1 MAEEHGE
8 GVRLH
13 LLRDL
18 FRLGLLLLAAS
29 DTIAGQQP
37 EWLELAGEG
46 VVVHFVVDDQRIA
59 ALVLKR
65 AEQAYATIAQEL
77 APEGVPRVD
86 VVLAPSAGELATLT
100 EGRLP
105 RWAVG
110 AMTLEAHGPTVY
122 LPSPRW
128 GPSGAE
134 LDQTIVHEMAHA
146 LVAVASNYQQ
156 LPRWLT
162 EGIAIHYSR
171 EQQWTSPSQVSKALL
186 TNSLLSLE
194 DVEQLN
200 SYPEHKARLAY
211 QESFLAVQYLRQTYS
226 LQAMRTLLAGIGQ
239 GRDLDAA
246 FENAIGKDSWEFEQ
260 EWRKYLRHRY
270 RWTFLAE
277 ADWYLWVLIL
287 LLAVGAFLAVRA
299 RTRRIA
305 RTWIEEEANRSDTE
319 QPWETH

>member
-1 MAEEHGE
+1 M
-8 GVRLH
+8 RFH
-13 LLRDL
+13 LIQGL
-18 FRLGLLLLAAS
+18 FRVGLFLVAAYGAF
-29 DTIAGQQP
+29 AGQKP
-37 EWLELAGEG
+37 EWFVLPGAG
-46 VVVHFVVDDQRIA
+46 VVVHFVA
-59 ALVLKR
+59 ADERNAELVLR
-65 AEQAYATIAQEL
+65 QAELACATIAQDL
-77 APEGVPRVD
+77 APEGAPRVH
-86 VVLAPSAGELATLT
+86 VVLAPSAKELAALT

-128 GPSGAE
+128 GPSGGE

-146 LVAVASNYQQ
+146 LVAVASNYQE

-162 EGIAIHYSR
+162 EGLAIHYSR

-186 TNSLLSLE
+186 TNSLLGLE
-194 DVEQLN
+194 DVQELN

-211 QESFLAVQYLRQTYS
+211 QESFLAVQYLRQTYG
-226 LQAMRTLLAGIGQ
+226 LQAVRTLLAGIGQ
-239 GRDLDAA
+239 GLDLDAA
-246 FENAIGKDSWEFEQ
+246 FESAIGKDSWEFEQ

-299 RTRRIA
+299 RTRKIA
-305 RTWIEEEANRSDTE
+305 RTWAEEDAKNSDTE
-319 QPWETH
+319 QPWENH